1 LAKEQY
7 FLQILE
13 KISKFVE
20 KLIKQITGG
29 DTITAR
35 FLYQKSF
42 EFQPKFKLFLVSDV
56 KPEIKYD
63 NKRMWERINQIP
75 FNTYIP
81 EDKRDKNLVDK
92 LKEEGEGILN
102 WAIEGCL
109 DWQKNGLKTST
120 LVKNTTDQYREEID
134 FLKDL

>member
-1 LAKEQY
+1 LFFIYGTTATGKSVFSGIIQY
-7 FLQILE
+7 IMGDYANTSNFETFLKWNRKNGLRNDIARLFGKRAVFSSNIREDKQI
-13 KISKFVE
+13 VE

-75 FNTYIP
+75 FNT
-81 EDKRDKNLVDK
+81 
-92 LKEEGEGILN
+92 
-102 WAIEGCL
+102 
-109 DWQKNGLKTST
+109 
-120 LVKNTTDQYREEID
+120 
-134 FLKDL
+134 